1 MSVDGVCVSL
11 TYSWIGTSLI
21 ILLPICH
28 LRRSGTGK
36 SGIKYERILLYRSI
50 TSLSPSLQP
59 EIVRFTTDPDR
70 MLADNVLSQDQCDRL
85 LELTKVH
92 TCISSLAT

>member
-1 MSVDGVCVSL
+1 MKE
-11 TYSWIGTSLI
+11 YYFI
-21 ILLPICH
+21 IA
-28 LRRSGTGK
+28 
-36 SGIKYERILLYRSI
+36 YI

-70 MLADNVLSQDQCDRL
+70 MLADNVLSQDQCDKL

-92 TCISSLAT
+92 AYLH